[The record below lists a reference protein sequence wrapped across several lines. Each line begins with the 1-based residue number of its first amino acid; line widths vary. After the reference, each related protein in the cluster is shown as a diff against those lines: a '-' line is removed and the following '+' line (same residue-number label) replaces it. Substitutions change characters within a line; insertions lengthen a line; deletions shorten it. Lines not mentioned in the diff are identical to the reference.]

1 MEIGSLFIA
10 KQIFQLSIVYGII
23 GSLVIAPPSVVRAQE
38 LIRELSLSKNP
49 MEGLVREASLKL
61 YSARIKNA
69 QVRNL
74 GQNCSLSH

>member
-1 MEIGSLFIA
+1 M
-10 KQIFQLSIVYGII
+10 YGII

-38 LIRELSLSKNP
+38 LIQELSLSKNP
-49 MEGLVREASLKL
+49 MEGLVRETTLKF

-74 GQNCSLSH
+74 GQNCNFLRYNMNSNSILS

>member
-1 MEIGSLFIA
+1 M
-10 KQIFQLSIVYGII
+10 YGII

-49 MEGLVREASLKL
+49 MEGLVRETSLKL
-61 YSARIKNA
+61 YNARIKNA